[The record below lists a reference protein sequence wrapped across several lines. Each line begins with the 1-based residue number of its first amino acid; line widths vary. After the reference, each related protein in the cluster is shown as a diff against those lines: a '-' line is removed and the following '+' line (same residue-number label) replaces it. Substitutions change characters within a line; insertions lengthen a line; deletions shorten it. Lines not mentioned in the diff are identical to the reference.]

1 MVSCAE
7 KESDFVPLAEQKAKA
22 FEEVFK
28 ELYGEIDP
36 YQDWGF
42 SSGKI
47 TIDPNDST
55 QIIEVVDVDGDIAY
69 TRTVPFGGMDVL
81 LAFNPRTRDGEQ
93 GGADKRLNEWG
104 DPTKNNGKAYD
115 VPDALTDG
123 QKLRARMYFQAHPNL
138 TYKDPGYTTF
148 FVQQVYKGNPKTAG
162 SLSPE
167 QYTLGNEDVVTGSDH
182 MDHLTFGLKAD
193 GRAKHHVNDFNNG
206 EWNNGTPLQV
216 LNTGFSAN
224 DYKDQN
230 TEVKGKTHADQIT
243 LMVNSST
250 ERVGYAESEAS
261 VQHNY
266 CCALASAAVIDTWA
280 RDSANNVGEPVDD
293 KWHRSFVGLDYEAN
307 EDPYYK
313 INNQK
318 VAAKVGD
325 IFNDVKYAWTGTTY
339 IKFDDA
345 IRNQTLKQYFNLDE
359 EVYYLLTEKNEWA
372 GTASNYSQQ
381 SDITKMDVPK
391 KTLNDLGF
399 TENVNDK
406 NTVLD
411 LTKIKAKLD
420 AHCLPVYGKGFQE
433 WYYGIGA
440 RDYVFSDWIVTLT
453 NAGEATVNNNTY
465 ETNIDEWTQIESGRV
480 FCEDLGQSSR
490 EDLDFN
496 DVVFDAT
503 IWSNYT
509 YKKVWWE
516 KKVNGVVVDSGTSK
530 EEPAKTTY
538 YANVKL
544 LAAGGTIPITVA
556 GKDVHAQF
564 DKPVSVETMVNT
576 RDNKSTTYGSYVT
589 RNPVDLKGNNMV
601 VRKYRK
607 VSNNVEENQT
617 YYTLKVFKVDKQVDG
632 YFIKRI
638 PIVSSVGDAK
648 QILELQ
654 SIRGTAPRKFMA
666 PIGTKWLSERKNISL
681 AYPLFGDWV
690 QGKATLYNCFSNQSN
705 INNNYTYDEETPY
718 SESGMQLPLVMKS
731 QSTIT
736 TDGEEYLWSGELK
749 YDDVWN
755 LKDTQASLVNQEREN
770 APAFEKFY
778 PGDRLRF
785 RAKLIKDDAWI
796 SVSVGDITPYFIDSE
811 FPNYVFNADGSKE
824 SREEGCVEVLL
835 DESSAAT
842 LNNYVSNGKIT
853 FRVQGRNFTLTGI
866 TRVLFQ

>member
-93 GGADKRLNEWG
+93 GGEDKRLNEWG
-104 DPTKNNGKAYD
+104 DPLKNNGKAYD
-115 VPDALTDG
+115 VPDALSEQ
-123 QKLRARMYFQAHPNL
+123 QKYRVQRYFQTHPNL
-138 TYKDPGYTTF
+138 TYEDPGYTTF
-148 FVQQVYKGNPKTAG
+148 FVQQVYKGG
-162 SLSPE
+162 SDPYPGLSTE
-167 QYTLGNEDVVTGSDH
+167 TYTLGNGDVVTGSNY
-182 MDHLTFGLKAD
+182 MDHLTFGKNSD
-193 GRAKHHVNDFNNG
+193 GTAKHHCNDFNKG
-206 EWNNGTPLQV
+206 DWNLGKPYEV

-224 DYKDQN
+224 DYVN
-230 TEVKGKTHADQIT
+230 STTHVEGKTHPDKIT

-250 ERVGYAESEAS
+250 ECVGFWESSGS
-261 VQHNY
+261 VQHND
-266 CCALASAAVIDTWA
+266 CCALVSAEKIDEWA
-280 RDSANNVGEPVDD
+280 DAQDPVVGEKVKD
-293 KWHRSFVGLDYEAN
+293 KWNRSFVGLDYEAA
-307 EDPYYK
+307 DPYYRV
-313 INNQK
+313 NGNK
-318 VAAKVGD
+318 VAAKLGE
-325 IFNDVKYAWTGTTY
+325 IYNDVKYAWTGKTFV
-339 IKFDDA
+339 KFDDA
-345 IRNQTLKQYFNLDE
+345 MRNKTLKQYFNLAE
-359 EVYYLLTEKNEWA
+359 EVYYLNTNTSMWA

-381 SDITKMDVPK
+381 SDITMMDVPK

-399 TENVNDK
+399 TENVNEK

-411 LTKIKAKLD
+411 LTKIKDKLD
-420 AHCLPVYGKGFQE
+420 AHCLPVYGKGFQD
-433 WYYGIGA
+433 WCYDVGA
-440 RDYVFSDWIVTLT
+440 RDYYFTDWIVTLT
-453 NAGEATVNNNTY
+453 NAGEATVGTYTY

-811 FPNYVFNADGSKE
+811 FPNYVFNANGSKE